1 MRSALRRRSDR
12 PAIRDQCPGERQ
24 HRPQSGRNGSPSRCS
39 TRSMTTS
46 QLGQTCRQATSTA
59 EVRLRCKAGLHNT
72 PEQLDHPDRG
82 RNPHPGRRRRY
93 LRGRDGGCVA
103 QLVRAPDWDLDIAGS
118 IPVTRPS
125 YFKLRSGN
133 VHSADGWR
141 GVLEPVIA
149 RYRCVVKRRYFR
161 GDAPPPTPRYT
172 SSLKPR
178 ASATRP
184 GCRPTV
190 CCKAGSGTGS
200 GARPGGR
207 RTRCAAAM
215 PISAIRRRAG
225 ANRAVPWPRSG
236 GIPASSTR
244 VSALS

>member
-1 MRSALRRRSDR
+1 
-12 PAIRDQCPGERQ
+12 
-24 HRPQSGRNGSPSRCS
+24 
-39 TRSMTTS
+39 
-46 QLGQTCRQATSTA
+46 
-59 EVRLRCKAGLHNT
+59 
-72 PEQLDHPDRG
+72 
-82 RNPHPGRRRRY
+82 
-93 LRGRDGGCVA
+93 
-103 QLVRAPDWDLDIAGS
+103 
-118 IPVTRPS
+118 
-125 YFKLRSGN
+125 

-207 RTRCAAAM
+207 RLYRDQLSAAC
-215 PISAIRRRAG
+215 RAG
-225 ANRAVPWPRSG
+225 RRLLQPARARRSNG
-236 GIPASSTR
+236 SKKARARSSGRGCHARHSRPTPCAFSSTFSR
-244 VSALS
+244 TTSATSCGRWQCRKRRSRGR